1 MYIPLEY
8 VQEKQGI
15 YSHESYPAGRAS
27 RVRIL
32 STKKIKNK
40 NKGGMELIKSTH
52 EIVTMAGFDEGS
64 CPVIDVFKMFSV
76 IAFGGST
83 KLLIAIKIASL

>member
-1 MYIPLEY
+1 MCRKSRESTVMNHILQGERLEFAFCP
-8 VQEKQGI
+8 Q
-15 YSHESYPAGRAS
+15 
-27 RVRIL
+27 
-32 STKKIKNK
+32 KKIKNK

-52 EIVTMAGFDEGS
+52 EIVTMADFDEGS